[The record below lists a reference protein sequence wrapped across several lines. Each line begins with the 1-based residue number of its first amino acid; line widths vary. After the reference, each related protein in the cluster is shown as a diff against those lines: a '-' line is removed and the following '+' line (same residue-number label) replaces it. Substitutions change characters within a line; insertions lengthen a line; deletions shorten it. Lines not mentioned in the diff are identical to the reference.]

1 MTRPMPGPPEDCYC
15 RFGNA
20 TCQECE
26 TRGYPYS
33 WGLCPG
39 CELHNGRDL
48 GAYKRLKDVEC
59 AAERGEARADWM
71 YMKFLIASRQIVSM
85 RARPNAPMPEPSP
98 PLERKLNEA
107 RDRHYTWERFA
118 TRPHAL
124 EES

>member
-1 MTRPMPGPPEDCYC
+1 MTRPMPGPPECCYC

-48 GAYKRLKDVEC
+48 GAYKRLKDAEC
-59 AAERGEARADWM
+59 AAEYWRAVANLLAAPPHSSEMLSAREKKRVCA
-71 YMKFLIASRQIVSM
+71 
-85 RARPNAPMPEPSP
+85 N
-98 PLERKLNEA
+98 
-107 RDRHYTWERFA
+107 FA
-118 TRPHAL
+118 THPHAL

>member
-48 GAYKRLKDVEC
+48 GAYKRLKDAEC
-59 AAERGEARADWM
+59 AAEYWRAVANLLAAPPHSSEMLSAREKKRVCA
-71 YMKFLIASRQIVSM
+71 
-85 RARPNAPMPEPSP
+85 N
-98 PLERKLNEA
+98 
-107 RDRHYTWERFA
+107 FA

-124 EES
+124 EEA

>member
-1 MTRPMPGPPEDCYC
+1 MTRPMPEPPEDCYC

-48 GAYKRLKDVEC
+48 GAYKRLTDAEC
-59 AAERGEARADWM
+59 AAEYWRATSVLALALYAPAEVLGVDTPSDGHM
-71 YMKFLIASRQIVSM
+71 YS
-85 RARPNAPMPEPSP
+85 
-98 PLERKLNEA
+98 
-107 RDRHYTWERFA
+107 WERPDSEPLNREHDTWQRFMDS
-118 TRPHAL
+118 PHAL

>member
-48 GAYKRLKDVEC
+48 GAYKRLKDAEC
-59 AAERGEARADWM
+59 AAEYWRA
-71 YMKFLIASRQIVSM
+71 ASDF
-85 RARPNAPMPEPSP
+85 
-98 PLERKLNEA
+98 
-107 RDRHYTWERFA
+107 RDRLRHGLAGDDLNPEWGRRLIWHRFA

-124 EES
+124 EEA

>member
-39 CELHNGRDL
+39 CLLHNGRDL
-48 GAYKRLKDVEC
+48 GAHKRLKDAEC
-59 AAERGEARADWM
+59 AAHYWQADGECLALDNALIVGWSNHETVTNADTRA
-71 YMKFLIASRQIVSM
+71 
-85 RARPNAPMPEPSP
+85 E
-98 PLERKLNEA
+98 
-107 RDRHYTWERFA
+107 TWKRFMD
-118 TRPHAL
+118 TTHAL
-124 EES
+124 EEA

>member
-15 RFGNA
+15 RDGNA

-48 GAYKRLKDVEC
+48 GAYKRLKDAEC
-59 AAERGEARADWM
+59 AAEYWRAALEATSSA
-71 YMKFLIASRQIVSM
+71 LNNCPECPGCQSM
-85 RARPNAPMPEPSP
+85 
-98 PLERKLNEA
+98 EA
-107 RDRHYTWERFA
+107 EELTWHRFA
-118 TRPHAL
+118 THPHAL

>member
-39 CELHNGRDL
+39 CVLHNGRSVSHH
-48 GAYKRLKDVEC
+48 KRLTDAEC
-59 AAERGEARADWM
+59 TAHYWQALAERLEHDADVNCGYETPDDTLEHRAEVW
-71 YMKFLIASRQIVSM
+71 
-85 RARPNAPMPEPSP
+85 
-98 PLERKLNEA
+98 
-107 RDRHYTWERFA
+107 HRFA
-118 TRPHAL
+118 HTPHAL
-124 EES
+124 EEA

>member
-39 CELHNGRDL
+39 CELHNGRSVSHH
-48 GAYKRLKDVEC
+48 KRLKDVEC
-59 AAERGEARADWM
+59 AAEKWRALTVQLATPHGAPWG
-71 YMKFLIASRQIVSM
+71 SRREEGL
-85 RARPNAPMPEPSP
+85 RAA
-98 PLERKLNEA
+98 
-107 RDRHYTWERFA
+107 TWHRFV

>member
-48 GAYKRLKDVEC
+48 GAYKRLKDAEC
-59 AAERGEARADWM
+59 AAEYWRAVANLLAAPPHSSEMLSAREKKRVCA
-71 YMKFLIASRQIVSM
+71 
-85 RARPNAPMPEPSP
+85 N
-98 PLERKLNEA
+98 
-107 RDRHYTWERFA
+107 FA

>member
-48 GAYKRLKDVEC
+48 GAYKRLKDAEC
-59 AAERGEARADWM
+59 AAEYW
-71 YMKFLIASRQIVSM
+71 
-85 RARPNAPMPEPSP
+85 RARSDSWAYELLHLGDWFGWSDDAEVVTDPS
-98 PLERKLNEA
+98 
-107 RDRHYTWERFA
+107 RDEVSRWDDVAHRFA

-124 EES
+124 AES

>member
-48 GAYKRLKDVEC
+48 GAYKRLKDAEC
-59 AAERGEARADWM
+59 AAEYWRAEADSLYSHPDVGSWSARPVD
-71 YMKFLIASRQIVSM
+71 IVS
-85 RARPNAPMPEPSP
+85 RGHIWDRFVARSHE
-98 PLERKLNEA
+98 
-107 RDRHYTWERFA
+107 
-118 TRPHAL
+118 L

>member
-15 RFGNA
+15 RDGNA

-48 GAYKRLKDVEC
+48 GAYKRLKDAEC
-59 AAERGEARADWM
+59 AAEYWRAM
-71 YMKFLIASRQIVSM
+71 FGAEYETPHGYERQIVIV
-85 RARPNAPMPEPSP
+85 R
-98 PLERKLNEA
+98 
-107 RDRHYTWERFA
+107 TWHRFA
-118 TRPHAL
+118 TCPHAL
-124 EES
+124 EEA

>member
-48 GAYKRLKDVEC
+48 GAHKRLKDAEC
-59 AAERGEARADWM
+59 AAHYWQAFCYRARA
-71 YMKFLIASRQIVSM
+71 LAEII
-85 RARPNAPMPEPSP
+85 NLP
-98 PLERKLNEA
+98 PHEA
-107 RDRHYTWERFA
+107 KRIIKESDTWHRFD
-118 TRPHAL
+118 THRHAL

>member
-1 MTRPMPGPPEDCYC
+1 MTRPMPGPPVNCYC

-39 CELHNGRDL
+39 CDLHNGRSESH
-48 GAYKRLKDVEC
+48 YKRLTDAEC
-59 AAERGEARADWM
+59 AAEYWRA
-71 YMKFLIASRQIVSM
+71 ASDF
-85 RARPNAPMPEPSP
+85 
-98 PLERKLNEA
+98 
-107 RDRHYTWERFA
+107 RDRLRHGRAGDDLNPEWGRRLIWHRFA
-118 TRPHAL
+118 THSHAL